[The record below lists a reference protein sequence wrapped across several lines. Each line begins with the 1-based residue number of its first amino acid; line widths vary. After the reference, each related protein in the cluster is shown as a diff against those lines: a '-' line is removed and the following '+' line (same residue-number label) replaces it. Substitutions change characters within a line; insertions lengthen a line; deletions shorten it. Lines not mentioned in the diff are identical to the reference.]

1 MRILSISE
9 MRALESTA
17 DMAGYSYAQMME
29 QAGKCLAIA
38 VVQHMPI
45 KGRRILILVGPGN
58 NGGDG
63 LVAARLLYDSGAHVT
78 AYLTSKRDPETDAV
92 FKQAQTCGVT
102 IVYAQDDPQ
111 CETLHRLVSQAH
123 VILDSLLGIGATPPL
138 RGVIAD
144 VLRNVKAGL
153 AHIATDPLTPLNR
166 PPKLT
171 PPRPLIVAVDG
182 PSGLDFDSGAIDPL
196 ALKAHLTVT
205 FAMPKPGQFALPGAD
220 YIGELLVADIGIPK
234 HVEIPSKGLAV
245 AAPKTIR
252 QWLPS
257 RPLDAHKGTFG
268 KALIVAGSVN
278 YTGAALLAASAAV
291 RTGAGLVTL
300 AIPNMLHPAIVPALP
315 EVTYILLPHTLGV
328 LDRYAAPLL
337 VEKLVGNSSSGE
349 QAPAYS
355 AMLIGPGLSHTPETA
370 SFIRR
375 LFGLD
380 TAKRS
385 AGFVRSESEPKS
397 ERPVLPPLVVDAD
410 ALNILSDIPDWHSL
424 LPPETILTPHPGEMA
439 RLTGKTTAEVQADRL
454 RVAQTSAA
462 AWGHIVVLK
471 GAFTVIAAPNGEAM
485 LLPFANP
492 GLGSAGTGDVL
503 AGTIVALRVQGLE
516 AFKAAVTGAYLH
528 GLAGEIVRKRLG
540 TAGIAA
546 SDVARA
552 LPEAIQGI
560 TLERPNV

>member
-17 DMAGYSYAQMME
+17 DMAGYSFAQMME
-29 QAGKCLAIA
+29 QAGKSLAIA
-38 VVQHMPI
+38 VVQHMPV
-45 KGRRILILVGPGN
+45 KGRRILVLVGPGN

-63 LVAARLLYDSGAHVT
+63 LVAARLLHDSGARVT
-78 AYLTSKRDPETDAV
+78 AYLTNKRDPEQDSV
-92 FKQAQTCGVT
+92 FKQTHASGVT

-111 CETLHRLVSQAH
+111 YERLCPLTSQAH
-123 VILDSLLGIGATPPL
+123 IILDSLLGIGAAPPV

-153 AHIATDPLTPLNR
+153 AQIAADPLTPLNR
-166 PPKLT
+166 PPK
-171 PPRPLIVAVDG
+171 PISPRPLIVAVDG

-205 FAMPKPGQFALPGAD
+205 FAAPKWGHFTLPGAE
-220 YIGELLVADIGIPK
+220 YVGELVVADIGIPK
-234 HVEIPSKGLAV
+234 NVEISSKGTAITTPENV
-245 AAPKTIR
+245 R

-300 AIPNMLHPAIVPALP
+300 AIPNLLHPAIVPALP

-328 LDRYAAPLL
+328 LDGRAMSPLT
-337 VEKLVGNSSSGE
+337 EKLTGESSS
-349 QAPAYS
+349 AYS
-355 AMLIGPGLSHTPETA
+355 AMLVGPGLSHTPETV
-370 SFIRR
+370 SFMRR
-375 LFGLD
+375 LLGLE
-380 TAKRS
+380 TGKRNT
-385 AGFVRSESEPKS
+385 GFVPSEAKVDD
-397 ERPVLPPLVVDAD
+397 ERPTLPPLVVDAD
-410 ALNILSDIPDWHSL
+410 GLNILSDIPDWHTL
-424 LPPETILTPHPGEMA
+424 LPPGTILTPHPGEMA

-454 RVAQTSAA
+454 RIAQTSAA
-462 AWGHIVVLK
+462 AWGHVVVLK
-471 GAFTVIAAPNGEAM
+471 GAFTIIAAPNGESI

-503 AGTIVALRVQGLE
+503 AGAIVALRAQGLD
-516 AFKAAVTGAYLH
+516 AFKAAVAGAYLH
-528 GLAGEIVRKRLG
+528 GVAGEIVRERLG
-540 TAGIAA
+540 TAGMAA
-546 SDVARA
+546 SDVAYA
-552 LPEAIQGI
+552 LAEAIRRI
-560 TLERPNV
+560 T

>member
-29 QAGKCLAIA
+29 QAGKSLAIA

-45 KGRRILILVGPGN
+45 KGRRILVLVGPGN

-63 LVAARLLYDSGAHVT
+63 LVAARLLHDSGAHVT
-78 AYLTSKRDPETDAV
+78 VYLTSKRDPEEDAV
-92 FKQAQTCGVT
+92 FKQTQAGGVKV
-102 IVYAQDDPQ
+102 VYAQDDPQ
-111 CETLHRLVSQAH
+111 CEKLHRLVAQTH

-144 VLRNVKAGL
+144 VLRNVKTGL
-153 AHIATDPLTPLNR
+153 AQSTTDPLTPLNR
-166 PPKLT
+166 PPKPT
-171 PPRPLIVAVDG
+171 SPRPWIVAVDG

-205 FAMPKPGQFALPGAD
+205 FAAPKWGQFALPGAE
-220 YIGELLVADIGIPK
+220 YVGELLVADIGIPK
-234 HVEIPSKGLAV
+234 NVEISSKGTAV
-245 AAPKTIR
+245 AAPETIR

-257 RPLDAHKGTFG
+257 RPLDGHKGTFG

-291 RTGAGLVTL
+291 RAGTGLVTL
-300 AIPNMLHPAIVPALP
+300 AIPTMLHPAIVPALP
-315 EVTYILLPHTLGV
+315 EVIYLLLPHTQGV
-328 LDRYAAPLL
+328 LDGHAAAPL
-337 VEKLVGNSSSGE
+337 VEKLGSKSPSGE
-349 QAPAYS
+349 HRPAYS
-355 AMLIGPGLSHTPETA
+355 AMLVGPGLSHTPETTG
-370 SFIRR
+370 FLRR
-375 LFGLD
+375 LLGLD

-385 AGFVRSESEPKS
+385 TGFIPTESKPQNG
-397 ERPVLPPLVVDAD
+397 RPILPPLVVDAD
-410 ALNILSDIPDWHSL
+410 GLNILSNIPDWHTL

-454 RVAQTSAA
+454 RTAQTSAA
-462 AWGHIVVLK
+462 AWGHVVVLK
-471 GAFTVIAAPNGEAM
+471 GAFTVIAAPSGETM

-503 AGTIVALRVQGLE
+503 AGTIVALRAQGVE
-516 AFKAAVTGAYLH
+516 AFKAAVVGAYLH
-528 GLAGEIVRKRLG
+528 GLAGEIVRERLG
-540 TAGIAA
+540 TAGITA
-546 SDVARA
+546 SDVAQS
-552 LPEAIQGI
+552 LPEAIQRI
-560 TLERPNV
+560 T

>member
-29 QAGKCLAIA
+29 QAGKSLAIA
-38 VVQHMPI
+38 IVQHMPI
-45 KGRRILILVGPGN
+45 KGRRILVLVGPGN

-63 LVAARLLYDSGAHVT
+63 LVAARLLHDSGAHVT
-78 AYLTSKRDPETDAV
+78 AYLTSKRDPEEDTV
-92 FKQAQTCGVT
+92 FKQTQACGVT
-102 IVYAQDDPQ
+102 IVHAQDDPQ
-111 CETLHRLVSQAH
+111 CETLHRLVAQAH

-138 RGVIAD
+138 HGVIAD
-144 VLRNVKAGL
+144 VLRNVKTGL
-153 AHIATDPLTPLNR
+153 AQITTDPLTLLNR
-166 PPKLT
+166 PPKPT

-182 PSGLDFDSGAIDPL
+182 PSGLDFDNGAIDPL

-205 FAMPKPGQFALPGAD
+205 FAAPKWGQFALPGAE
-220 YIGELLVADIGIPK
+220 YVGELLVADIGIPK
-234 HVEIPSKGLAV
+234 HVEISSKGTAI
-245 AAPKTIR
+245 ATPEAIR
-252 QWLPS
+252 KWLPS

-291 RTGAGLVTL
+291 RAGTGLVTL

-315 EVTYILLPHTLGV
+315 EAIYILLPNTLGV
-328 LDRYAAPLL
+328 LDGHAAAPL
-337 VEKLVGNSSSGE
+337 VEKLGSKSSSGE
-349 QAPAYS
+349 YAPAYS
-355 AMLIGPGLSHTPETA
+355 AMLVGPGLGHTPETT

-375 LFGLD
+375 LLGLD
-380 TAKRS
+380 TVKRS
-385 AGFVRSESEPKS
+385 TGFIPSESKPES
-397 ERPVLPPLVVDAD
+397 ERPILPPLVVDAD
-410 ALNILSDIPDWHSL
+410 GLNILSDIPDWHSM

-462 AWGHIVVLK
+462 AWGHVVVLK
-471 GAFTVIAAPNGEAM
+471 GAFTVIAAPNGGTM

-503 AGTIVALRVQGLE
+503 AGTIVALRAQGLE
-516 AFKAAVTGAYLH
+516 AFKAAVAGAYLH
-528 GLAGEIVRKRLG
+528 GLTGEIVRERLG
-540 TAGIAA
+540 TAGMTA
-546 SDVARA
+546 SDVVHA
-552 LPEAIQGI
+552 LPEAIQRI
-560 TLERPNV
+560 TLGRSNV